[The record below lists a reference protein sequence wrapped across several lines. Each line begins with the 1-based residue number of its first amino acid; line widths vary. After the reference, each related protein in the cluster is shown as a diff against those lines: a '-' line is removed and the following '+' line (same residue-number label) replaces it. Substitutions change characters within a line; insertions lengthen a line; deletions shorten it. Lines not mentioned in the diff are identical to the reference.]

1 MYEWIEDRFNALEN
15 GIRKYATALF
25 TSGLMRNR
33 WTPQLRTFMLIKL
46 CIRAFDLNY
55 CFKEVY
61 LLFGMICCDGEGRLN
76 EKVHHAEKQVISLV
90 EGEEQ
95 RKSICINPG
104 TQAKGQGGGTFA
116 ELKYHGSDKM
126 NASITIG
133 IQILDLNSVRDVPN
147 SKWHKAGAQDQ
158 N

>member
-1 MYEWIEDRFNALEN
+1 MMDSSSSNPLTVCSLA
-15 GIRKYATALF
+15 
-25 TSGLMRNR
+25 
-33 WTPQLRTFMLIKL
+33 
-46 CIRAFDLNY
+46 
-55 CFKEVY
+55 
-61 LLFGMICCDGEGRLN
+61 
-76 EKVHHAEKQVISLV
+76 QVIFLV

-104 TQAKGQGGGTFA
+104 TQAKGQGGSTFA
-116 ELKYHGSDKM
+116 ELKYHGSPDKM

-147 SKWHKAGAQDQ
+147 SKWQKAGAQDQ

>member
-1 MYEWIEDRFNALEN
+1 MSPEALH
-15 GIRKYATALF
+15 ITSIPDFLILPSDMKYF
-25 TSGLMRNR
+25 
-33 WTPQLRTFMLIKL
+33 IK
-46 CIRAFDLNY
+46 
-55 CFKEVY
+55 
-61 LLFGMICCDGEGRLN
+61 
-76 EKVHHAEKQVISLV
+76 VIFLV

-116 ELKYHGSDKM
+116 ELKYHGSPDKM

>member
-1 MYEWIEDRFNALEN
+1 
-15 GIRKYATALF
+15 
-25 TSGLMRNR
+25 
-33 WTPQLRTFMLIKL
+33 
-46 CIRAFDLNY
+46 
-55 CFKEVY
+55 
-61 LLFGMICCDGEGRLN
+61 MICCDGEGRLN
-76 EKVHHAEKQVISLV
+76 EKVHHAAKQVIFLV

-116 ELKYHGSDKM
+116 ELKYHGSPDKM

-133 IQILDLNSVRDVPN
+133 IQILDLNSVRDCPKLEMAQSWSTRSELKIQHTECSIKWNN
-147 SKWHKAGAQDQ
+147 SGFWKLVLIEDFRMLL

>member
-1 MYEWIEDRFNALEN
+1 MDSSSSNPLTVCSLA
-15 GIRKYATALF
+15 
-25 TSGLMRNR
+25 
-33 WTPQLRTFMLIKL
+33 
-46 CIRAFDLNY
+46 
-55 CFKEVY
+55 
-61 LLFGMICCDGEGRLN
+61 
-76 EKVHHAEKQVISLV
+76 QVIFLV

-116 ELKYHGSDKM
+116 ELKYHGSPDKM

-133 IQILDLNSVRDVPN
+133 VQILDLNSVRDVPN

>member
-1 MYEWIEDRFNALEN
+1 MVTGKRRLLDANPDYVCHIFA
-15 GIRKYATALF
+15 I
-25 TSGLMRNR
+25 
-33 WTPQLRTFMLIKL
+33 LIS
-46 CIRAFDLNY
+46 A
-55 CFKEVY
+55 
-61 LLFGMICCDGEGRLN
+61 
-76 EKVHHAEKQVISLV
+76 VIFLV

-116 ELKYHGSDKM
+116 ELKYHGSPDKM

-147 SKWHKAGAQDQ
+147 SKWQLEHKIRIKDPTHRMF